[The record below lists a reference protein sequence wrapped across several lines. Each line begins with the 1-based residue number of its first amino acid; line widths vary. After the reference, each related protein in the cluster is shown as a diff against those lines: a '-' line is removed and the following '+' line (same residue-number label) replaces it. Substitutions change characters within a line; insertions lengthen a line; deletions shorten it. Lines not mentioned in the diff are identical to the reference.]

1 MHRDADRHDHGRHY
15 LIQQLEDLALRAEV
29 PRDIDLHPSVG
40 QPRRVDDSELRDR
53 GVRAR
58 LAPTD
63 HFETVVTNAG
73 RNGEMMG
80 VRMGTRL
87 RRARKDWAPCH
98 APAGS

>member
-1 MHRDADRHDHGRHY
+1 MFDVNDQECIVMLIVTILCPNY

-63 HFETVVTNAG
+63 HLLWQ
-73 RNGEMMG
+73 
-80 VRMGTRL
+80 TRDGME
-87 RRARKDWAPCH
+87 R
-98 APAGS
+98 

>member
-63 HFETVVTNAG
+63 HFDLVGKRGTD
-73 RNGEMMG
+73 GEMMG
-80 VRMGTRL
+80 VH
-87 RRARKDWAPCH
+87 ARHP
-98 APAGS
+98 

>member
-1 MHRDADRHDHGRHY
+1 MLIVTILCRHY

-58 LAPTD
+58 LTPTD
-63 HFETVVTNAG
+63 HFEIVVADADG
-73 RNGEMMG
+73 MER
-80 VRMGTRL
+80 
-87 RRARKDWAPCH
+87 
-98 APAGS
+98 